1 MLVFRIKFFFLF
13 LLKEL
18 TQVFE
23 LMVWIHHVFL
33 DSFEKISLA
42 IQLRK
47 SVGSYFRNCLWEA
60 AWDFCFTF
68 CLNFVVNRGLHL
80 ELLLST

>member
-1 MLVFRIKFFFLF
+1 MLVFRVKFFFLF

-33 DSFEKISLA
+33 NSFKKISLA
-42 IQLRK
+42 IELRK
-47 SVGSYFRNCLWEA
+47 WVGSYFRYCLWEA
-60 AWDFCFTF
+60 AWDFRFTF
-68 CLNFVVNRGLHL
+68 CLNFVVNRGLH
-80 ELLLST
+80 